1 MSDKTRL
8 GRPRKRGNAP
18 QMATLSAVVP
28 SFLCGFASL
37 REILFVLIRVHSRLA
52 VIALVF
58 MGVIGALLIF
68 LFPGS
73 PEQDVDYHFLMARTA
88 WGDHSYFVD
97 VWGRPLFTAL
107 FAPVVLLGFVPARF
121 FALAISV
128 AAAWQTYRL
137 ACDLRMS
144 RAWLVIPFLLGQQTF
159 FELYS
164 NLFTEPLFALV
175 LVVALRCHIGGRIN
189 LGMLVASLLP
199 LARPEGVFVCLF
211 WGLWVAFDVWH
222 LEFLLRQGFR
232 LRQGFVGQVGGQVG
246 IRRLADGERRHGL
259 ASSFAKASDFGEA
272 SSDKSEDKSEA
283 TLHGLVSRL
292 GSIVILGSGVVV
304 WWFAALLLT
313 GDPLFILHN
322 WPATWHTDMY
332 GHGTFLSYGQRSQE
346 FAGVVLVIPFVVG
359 LFRGFRSWSLSLITG
374 VFLVLFLLHSIFV
387 KYGLFGEAG
396 FPRYMVSVAPAIAVL
411 TLEGWNTIFS
421 VRILCRFAIITA
433 WVVVIFSV
441 LQSVHYLDSMI
452 WARDAVAID
461 DMDREFARIGNRE
474 WTRMDANKT
483 LPGLIWSNGRM
494 CIDLN
499 RNLKDSPPAGN
510 RENLFALLEKAP
522 ERTVVFWDNEIGPN
536 WFGTTA
542 AEIESRGYKLLI
554 SRHYSRPALIFPPGR
569 FPWIAWLFPPIP
581 SREIELSLLQKADH
595 E

>member
-1 MSDKTRL
+1 V
-8 GRPRKRGNAP
+8 
-18 QMATLSAVVP
+18 ATPFGL
-28 SFLCGFASL
+28 ASEAAL
-37 REILFVLIRVHSRLA
+37 HDDPFVLIRVHSRFAL
-52 VIALVF
+52 IALVF
-58 MGVIGALLIF
+58 MAVIGVLLIF

-107 FAPVVLLGFVPARF
+107 FAPVALLGFVPARF

-137 ACDLRMS
+137 ACDLRLS

-175 LVVALRCHIGGRIN
+175 LVVALRLHISGRIN

-211 WGLWVAFDVWH
+211 WGIWVAVDVWRS
-222 LEFLLRQGFR
+222 EFG
-232 LRQGFVGQVGGQVG
+232 V
-246 IRRLADGERRHGL
+246 RRLADLGQRPVDRR
-259 ASSFAKASDFGEA
+259 A
-272 SSDKSEDKSEA
+272 
-283 TLHGLVSRL
+283 VSRL
-292 GSIVILGSGVVV
+292 GSIVILATGVVG
-304 WWFAALLLT
+304 WWFAAFLLT

-332 GHGTFLSYGQRSQE
+332 GHGTFLSYGQRAQE
-346 FAGVVLVIPFVVG
+346 FAGVVLVVPFLVG
-359 LFRGFRSWSLSLITG
+359 LFRGFRSWSFSLITS

-421 VRILCRFAIITA
+421 VKLLRRFAAIAA
-433 WVVVIFSV
+433 WVVVIFSI

-461 DMDREFARIGNRE
+461 DMDREWQPRMDTNRDGRRI
-474 WTRMDANKT
+474 DANKSV
-483 LPGLIWSNGRM
+483 PGLIWSNGQM
-494 CIDLN
+494 CIVLN
-499 RNLKDSPPAGN
+499 RNLKGSPPAGN
-510 RENLFALLEKAP
+510 REKLLALLEKAP
-522 ERTVVFWDNEIGPN
+522 QGTIVFWDSEIGPN

-542 AEIESRGYKLLI
+542 GEVEGRGYKLLTK
-554 SRHYSRPALIFPPGR
+554 RHYSLPALIFPPGR
-569 FPWIAWLFPPIP
+569 FPWAAWLFPAIR
-581 SREIELSLLQKADH
+581 SREIDLSLLEKQ
-595 E
+595 

>member
-1 MSDKTRL
+1 VSVR
-8 GRPRKRGNAP
+8 
-18 QMATLSAVVP
+18 S
-28 SFLCGFASL
+28 
-37 REILFVLIRVHSRLA
+37 HSRLA
-52 VIALVF
+52 LVALVS

-73 PEQDVDYHFLMARTA
+73 PEQDVDYHYLMARTA
-88 WGDHSYFVD
+88 WVDHSYFVD
-97 VWGRPLFTAL
+97 VWGRPLFTTL
-107 FAPVVLLGFVPARF
+107 FAPVALLGFVPARF

-128 AAAWQTYRL
+128 AAAGQTYRL
-137 ACDLRMS
+137 AGDLRIS
-144 RAWLVIPFLLGQQTF
+144 RAWLVVPFLLGQQTF

-175 LVVALRCHIGGRIN
+175 LVVALRLHISGRIN

-211 WGLWVAFDVWH
+211 WGGWVAFYVWRSAFH
-222 LEFLLRQGFR
+222 VWRSAFGVWGTADGVPLSPR
-232 LRQGFVGQVGGQVG
+232 LRRTS
-246 IRRLADGERRHGL
+246 RRLADGERWEL
-259 ASSFAKASDFGEA
+259 EESSEGQTSPCRLELPTSPCRLDSGKLRRTGP
-272 SSDKSEDKSEA
+272 EA
-283 TLHGLVSRL
+283 TSAWPSTASRM
-292 GSIVILGSGVVV
+292 GSIVILGSGVAA
-304 WWFAALLLT
+304 WWFAALFLT

-346 FAGVVLVIPFVVG
+346 FAGVVLVIPLVVG
-359 LFRGFRSWSLSLITG
+359 LFRGFRSWSLSLITW

-411 TLEGWNTIFS
+411 TLVGWNATFS
-421 VRILCRFAIITA
+421 IKILRRFATVA
-433 WVVVIFSV
+433 GWVIVIFSV

-452 WARDAVAID
+452 WARDAVAINN
-461 DMDREFARIGNRE
+461 MDREWKRIADRE
-474 WTRMDANKT
+474 FTRMDANKST
-483 LPGLIWSNGRM
+483 GLIWSNGRM

-522 ERTVVFWDNEIGPN
+522 EGTIVFWDSEIGPN
-536 WFGTTA
+536 WFGTTSG
-542 AEIESRGYKLLI
+542 EIESRSYKVLI
-554 SRHYSRPALIFPPGR
+554 RRHYSLPALIFPPGR
-569 FPWIAWLFPPIP
+569 FPWIAWLFPAIR
-581 SREIELSLLQKADH
+581 SREIELSLLQKK
-595 E
+595 

>member
-1 MSDKTRL
+1 VFIRS
-8 GRPRKRGNAP
+8 
-18 QMATLSAVVP
+18 LSRH
-28 SFLCGFASL
+28 SL
-37 REILFVLIRVHSRLA
+37 RRRIHSRLA
-52 VIALVF
+52 LIALVL
-58 MGVIGALLIF
+58 MAVIGALLIF

-73 PEQDVDYHFLMARTA
+73 PEQDVDYHYLMARTA
-88 WGDHSYFVD
+88 WVDHSYFVD
-97 VWGRPLFTAL
+97 VWGRPLFTTL
-107 FAPVVLLGFVPARF
+107 FAPVALLGFVPARF

-137 ACDLRMS
+137 AGDLRMS

-175 LVVALRCHIGGRIN
+175 LVVALRCHISGRIN

-199 LARPEGVFVCLF
+199 LARPEGVFVCIF
-211 WGLWVAFDVWH
+211 WGGWVAFGVW
-222 LEFLLRQGFR
+222 R
-232 LRQGFVGQVGGQVG
+232 
-246 IRRLADGERRHGL
+246 
-259 ASSFAKASDFGEA
+259 SSFAKASDFAKA
-272 SSDKSEDKSEA
+272 SSDKSVFGVWRAEEA
-283 TLHGLVSRL
+283 TIAERVESSEGQTSPCRLKLPTSPRRLDSGKLRRTGQEATSGWPSTASQL
-292 GSIVILGSGVVV
+292 GSIVILASGVVI

-332 GHGTFLSYGQRSQE
+332 GHGTFLSYAQRAQE
-346 FAGVVLVIPFVVG
+346 FAGVVLIIPFLVG
-359 LFRGFRSWSLSLITG
+359 LFRGFRSWSFSLITS

-411 TLEGWNTIFS
+411 TLEGWNTMFS
-421 VRILCRFAIITA
+421 VKILRRFAVIA
-433 WVVVIFSV
+433 GWVVVIFSV

-461 DMDREFARIGNRE
+461 DMDREWRLRMDPPPQGLRRDGL
-474 WTRMDANKT
+474 RMDANKSI
-483 LPGLIWSNGRM
+483 PGLIWSNGRM

-499 RNLKDSPPAGN
+499 WNLKDSAPAGN
-510 RENLFALLEKAP
+510 RGNLFALLEKAP
-522 ERTVVFWDNEIGPN
+522 AGTVVFWDSEIGPS
-536 WFGTTA
+536 WFGTTS
-542 AEIESRGYKLLI
+542 AEIEGQGYKLLT
-554 SRHYSRPALIFPPGR
+554 SRHYSLPALIFPPGR
-569 FPWIAWLFPPIP
+569 FPWIAWLFPAIR
-581 SREIELSLLQKADH
+581 SREIELSLLVKQQ

>member
-1 MSDKTRL
+1 MSTV
-8 GRPRKRGNAP
+8 
-18 QMATLSAVVP
+18 SAVVP

-37 REILFVLIRVHSRLA
+37 HEILLVSVRSHLRLA
-52 VIALVF
+52 LVALVT
-58 MGVIGALLIF
+58 MAVVGALLIF

-88 WGDHSYFVD
+88 WVDHSYFVD
-97 VWGRPLFTAL
+97 VWGRPLFTTL
-107 FAPVVLLGFVPARF
+107 FAPVALLGFIPARF

-144 RAWLVIPFLLGQQTF
+144 CAWLVFPFLLGQQTF

-175 LVVALRCHIGGRIN
+175 LVVALRCHISGRIN
-189 LGMLVASLLP
+189 LGMSVASLLP

-211 WGLWVAFDVWH
+211 WGLWVAFDVWR
-222 LEFLLRQGFR
+222 LEFG
-232 LRQGFVGQVGGQVG
+232 V
-246 IRRLADGERRHGL
+246 RRLADGERGDGRERVE
-259 ASSFAKASDFGEA
+259 SSEGQTSPCRLELPTSPRRLGSGKLRRTGQ
-272 SSDKSEDKSEA
+272 EA
-283 TLHGLVSRL
+283 TSDWPSTARILSRL
-292 GSIVILGSGVVV
+292 GSIVILATGVVA
-304 WWFAALLLT
+304 WCFAALLLT

-332 GHGTFLSYGQRSQE
+332 GHGTFLSYAQRAQE

-359 LFRGFRSWSLSLITG
+359 LFRGFRSRSFSLITS

-421 VRILCRFAIITA
+421 VSILRRFTIVMG

-461 DMDREFARIGNRE
+461 DLDREWDREWTRIGSRE
-474 WTRMDANKT
+474 WTRMDANKSIR
-483 LPGLIWSNGRM
+483 GLIWSNGRM

-499 RNLKDSPPAGN
+499 RNLKNSPPTGN

-522 ERTVVFWDNEIGPN
+522 EGTVVFWDNEIGPN

-542 AEIESRGYKLLI
+542 AEIESRGYKLLT
-554 SRHYSRPALIFPPGR
+554 SRYYSLPALIFPPGR
-569 FPWIAWLFPPIP
+569 FPWIAWLFPPIR
-581 SREIELSLLQKADH
+581 SREIELSLLQKGPRMDTNAH